1 MLIYL
6 TPLLS
11 LLESKLLYL
20 DPGTGSMLLQM
31 AIAAIL
37 GLAVLVRMQWT
48 RIKKLFGKKT
58 DETDGEDEKD
68 E

>member
-6 TPLLS
+6 VPMSALLAGQF
-11 LLESKLLYL
+11 LYL

-31 AIAAIL
+31 ALAAIL

-48 RIKKLFGKKT
+48 RIKKLFGKKNEVT
-58 DETDGEDEKD
+58 DEEDEKD